1 MSMEQVIKIYNEL
14 LSGERNMIIFNKGYE
29 NFEKCYE
36 LFKKYNLERKELDQ
50 NGYIMVQ
57 VYVK

>member
-1 MSMEQVIKIYNEL
+1 MSMEQVIEIYNEL
-14 LSGERNMIIFNKGYE
+14 LSGKRKMINFSKGYE

-36 LFKKYNLERKELDQ
+36 NFKKYNLERKEIDQ
-50 NGYIMVQ
+50 NGYILVQ